1 MYVETFNQVGQSK
14 SALFMQLSI
23 SGIPPECA
31 AFARTSIGVVV
42 VCLVY
47 MYIHSVYICIC
58 ILSVYLAFAMA
69 HWQPVVDAVHIYK
82 DSSIELNVINM
93 RTQTSLEEEGGGGRK
108 RVVRKEKYLSHRML
122 RISICFLR
130 SINKH

>member
-1 MYVETFNQVGQSK
+1 
-14 SALFMQLSI
+14 MQLSI

-31 AFARTSIGVVV
+31 AFARTSISVVV
-42 VCLVY
+42 GLVY

-93 RTQTSLEEEGGGGRK
+93 RTQTSLEGRGGKERGRE
-108 RVVRKEKYLSHRML
+108 EKYLSHRML

>member
-1 MYVETFNQVGQSK
+1 
-14 SALFMQLSI
+14 MQLSI

-42 VCLVY
+42 VVVCLVY
-47 MYIHSVYICIC
+47 MYVHSVYICIC

-93 RTQTSLEEEGGGGRK
+93 RTQTSLEGRGG
-108 RVVRKEKYLSHRML
+108 KERG
-122 RISICFLR
+122 
-130 SINKH
+130 

>member
-1 MYVETFNQVGQSK
+1 MYIETFNQVGQSK

-31 AFARTSIGVVV
+31 AFARTSISVVV
-42 VCLVY
+42 GLVY

-58 ILSVYLAFAMA
+58 ILSVYLSFAMA

-93 RTQTSLEEEGGGGRK
+93 RTQTSLEGRGGERK
-108 RVVRKEKYLSHRML
+108 RVVRKKVSQP
-122 RISICFLR
+122 
-130 SINKH
+130 

>member
-1 MYVETFNQVGQSK
+1 
-14 SALFMQLSI
+14 
-23 SGIPPECA
+23 
-31 AFARTSIGVVV
+31 
-42 VCLVY
+42 
-47 MYIHSVYICIC
+47 
-58 ILSVYLAFAMA
+58 MA

-93 RTQTSLEEEGGGGRK
+93 RTQTSLEGRGAGERGRE